1 MRKLILAILAVTA
14 VGTTTL
20 TTSAPAV
27 ARDFPWC
34 TQGRGVGFP
43 GNCRYMTRAQC
54 MASASGRNVTCG
66 KNPRV
71 AFGRQ
76 RGSGAHRSAY

>member
-1 MRKLILAILAVTA
+1 MRKFILAMMAVTA

-20 TTSAPAV
+20 TTSPPAV

-71 AFGRQ
+71 AFGRGMR
-76 RGSGAHRSAY
+76 RGGY